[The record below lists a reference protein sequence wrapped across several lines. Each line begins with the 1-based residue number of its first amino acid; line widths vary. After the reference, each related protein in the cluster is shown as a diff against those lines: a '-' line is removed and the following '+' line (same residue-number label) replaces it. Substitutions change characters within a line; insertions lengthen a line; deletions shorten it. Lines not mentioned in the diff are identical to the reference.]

1 VVPGKTKGSLIII
14 GGGEDKGPESKIL
27 EEVASR
33 AKRAKGPLVLIT
45 VATNSPEE
53 VGAEYTEA
61 FKKLG
66 VRHVELVD
74 IRTREDAYDERN
86 VNTLL
91 RASVLFFTGGDQL
104 RITSQVGDSP
114 TYRCMDQMYRQGLT
128 IAGTS
133 AGAAA
138 MSETMLIS
146 GPGEESFQT
155 FSLGMAPGLGLL
167 RDVVIDT
174 HFAERGRIGRLLG
187 AVSQNPRNLGVGIDE
202 DTAIVVE
209 REESFRVIGSG
220 AVYVVDGASLTYTS
234 LSEENREGTLCMFNI
249 KLHVLAEGCSFNLL
263 ERQPIAPK
271 ASAVASS

>member
-1 VVPGKTKGSLIII
+1 MTGKIKGSLIII
-14 GGGEDKGPESKIL
+14 GGAEDKGPKSKIL

-33 AKRAKGPLVLIT
+33 ARKGKGPLVVIT
-45 VATNSPEE
+45 VATNLPQE
-53 VGAEYTEA
+53 VGDEYVES
-61 FKKLG
+61 FNRLG
-66 VRHVELVD
+66 VRHVEVVD

-86 VNTLL
+86 VSTLVK
-91 RASVLFFTGGDQL
+91 ASVVFFTGGDQL

-114 TYRCMDQMYRQGLT
+114 MYRCMEQMYRQGVT

-146 GPGEESFQT
+146 GPNDESFEVFT
-155 FSLGMAPGLGLL
+155 LGMAPGLGFI
-167 RDVVIDT
+167 RNAVVDT

-187 AVSQNPRNLGVGIDE
+187 AVSQNPRNLGIGIDE
-202 DTAIVVE
+202 DTAIIVE
-209 REESFRVIGSG
+209 AETGFRVVGSG
-220 AVYVVDGASLTYTS
+220 AVYAVDGASLTYTS

-263 ERQPIAPK
+263 ERQPVAPK
-271 ASAVASS
+271 VSVTVRG